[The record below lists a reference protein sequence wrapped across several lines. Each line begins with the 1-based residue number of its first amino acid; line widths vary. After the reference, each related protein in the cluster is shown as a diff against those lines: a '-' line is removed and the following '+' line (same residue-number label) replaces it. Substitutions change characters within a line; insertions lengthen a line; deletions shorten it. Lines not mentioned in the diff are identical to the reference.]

1 MRKGDKLRL
10 WSAMKEEGIVTGTN
24 GELAQVKV
32 RRSEACSGCG
42 SQGVCHSLGGDVD
55 MEVEAMN
62 TAGGGVG
69 DRVQLELPSSSV
81 VKIAFLVYMIPVICL
96 VAGAIAGTK
105 LAPSLSLDPE
115 LSALGLAVFG
125 FAAAFLV
132 VRKIGQ
138 AMGAKKEYR
147 PEIVKVLLRAP

>member
-1 MRKGDKLRL
+1 
-10 WSAMKEEGIVTGTN
+10 MKEEGIVTGAS
-24 GELAQVKV
+24 GDVARVKV
-32 RRSEACSGCG
+32 RRSDACSGCG

-62 TAGGGVG
+62 TAGGTVG
-69 DRVQLELPSSSV
+69 DRVLLELPSSSV

-115 LSALGLAVFG
+115 LTALGLAALG
-125 FAAAFLV
+125 FAVAFLA
-132 VRKIGQ
+132 VRRIGQ
-138 AMGAKKEYR
+138 AMGKKKEYR

>member
-1 MRKGDKLRL
+1 MRKVDKLRL
-10 WSAMKEEGIVTGTN
+10 WSAMNEEGTVTEAS
-24 GELAQVKV
+24 GEVARVKV

-62 TAGGGVG
+62 TAGGAVG
-69 DRVQLELPSSSV
+69 DRVLLALPSSSV
-81 VKIAFLVYMIPVICL
+81 VKMAFLVYMIPVICL
-96 VAGAIAGTK
+96 VAGAVAGSR
-105 LAPSLSLDPE
+105 LASSLSLNSE
-115 LSALGLAVFG
+115 LTALGLAALG
-125 FAAAFLV
+125 FAVAFLV

-138 AMGAKKEYR
+138 AMGKKREYR